1 MGWNDISILVDLQS
15 KKNKIIIFILCFLL
29 IPIYSAQSDEPLKEG
44 KKSKDEPV
52 TYRFKL
58 RYQKGISQQW
68 KYTEVTDVKRTF
80 SDSSTLSFQRNII
93 YYFTIRCI
101 DLPSEGFE
109 KINIIIDSLDYSFN
123 DGKKVYKFNSQADDD
138 GDINFED
145 LKANSIALSREF
157 DLTYSPYGEIAKIEG
172 EQLNHYINYIKENE
186 NKGIDTALIVLWL
199 KGLSQEALT
208 HYADVKKILFP
219 PGPITIDSVWKSPF
233 QITVNGI
240 NYYDTVTTKIIGQ
253 KKISYIFQSE
263 SNHLRSYPQKAIL
276 YSIRQPVN
284 VDSSAGKGTYTIQ
297 LHSRGFIEKAEANF
311 EISSNISFRR
321 EYFTEEIKTK
331 IIWELLNQYKQ

>member
-1 MGWNDISILVDLQS
+1 MGRNDFSILVALQS
-15 KKNKIIIFILCFLL
+15 KKNKIIILICFLL
-29 IPIYSAQSDEPLKEG
+29 FTIYSAQSDDPLKDN
-44 KKSKDEPV
+44 KKSNEDQV

-58 RYQKGISQQW
+58 RYQKGISQHW

-80 SDSSTLSFQRNII
+80 SDSSSLSFQRNIT
-93 YYFTIRCI
+93 YYFTIRCL
-101 DLPSEGFE
+101 DAPSEGFE

-123 DGKKVYKFNSQADDD
+123 DGKKVYKFNSQSDED

-145 LKANSIALSREF
+145 VKANTIALSREF
-157 DLTYSPYGEIAKIEG
+157 DLTYSPYGEIAKIDG
-172 EQLNHYINYIKENE
+172 EQLDHYLNYIKENA
-186 NKGIDTALIVLWL
+186 NKGIDTSLIILWL

-208 HYADVKKILFP
+208 HYVDAKKILFP
-219 PGPITIDSVWKSPF
+219 SGPIAKDSVWKSPF

-263 SNHLRSYPQKAIL
+263 SDKLRSNPQKAIL
-276 YSIRQPVN
+276 YSIKQPVN

-297 LHSRGFIEKAEANF
+297 LHTRGFIEKAEANF
-311 EISSNISFRR
+311 DITSYISFRR
-321 EYFTEEIKTK
+321 EYFTEATKTK
-331 IIWELLNQYKQ
+331 MIWELLNQYK